1 ALYRDYRRRLLP
13 EEGDYAGWIARH
25 DTLTAERMEHLHV
38 RAARLGDAGPLISI
52 LLPVYQTPERW
63 LRRCI
68 ESVLAQAYP
77 RWELCIA
84 DDASPDPRVA
94 AVVREYADRDPRI
107 RFVRRE
113 ANGHIS
119 AASNSALALA
129 QGEFVALLDHD
140 DELRPHAL
148 LEMAEAIAADPGLAL
163 LYSDADKLVA
173 EGRRCGPYSKPDFDP
188 DLLRGQNYVC
198 QFAAIRA
205 GLVREV
211 GGFREGFEGSQ
222 EHDLI
227 LRCSEKLRSQQIR
240 HIPKVL
246 YHWRAIPGST

>member
-1 ALYRDYRRRLLP
+1 LEDFSLRRVSRATALKRMLAPLPGADVSSILRAPLRGGRFAAQLLRDGMSRATATLFADYRRSLRP
-13 EEGDYAGWIARH
+13 YDSSNYETWVRRV
-25 DTLTAERMEHLHV
+25 DTLTEERMTALRL
-38 RAARLGDAGPLISI
+38 RAAACVDDGPLISI

-68 ESVLAQAYP
+68 DSVIGQAYP
-77 RWELCIA
+77 KWELCIA

-148 LEMAEAIAADPGLAL
+148 LEMAEAIAADPGLEL
-163 LYSDADKLVA
+163 LYSDEDKLDA
-173 EGRRCGPYSKPDFDP
+173 EG
-188 DLLRGQNYVC
+188 
-198 QFAAIRA
+198 
-205 GLVREV
+205 
-211 GGFREGFEGSQ
+211 
-222 EHDLI
+222 
-227 LRCSEKLRSQQIR
+227 
-240 HIPKVL
+240 
-246 YHWRAIPGST
+246 